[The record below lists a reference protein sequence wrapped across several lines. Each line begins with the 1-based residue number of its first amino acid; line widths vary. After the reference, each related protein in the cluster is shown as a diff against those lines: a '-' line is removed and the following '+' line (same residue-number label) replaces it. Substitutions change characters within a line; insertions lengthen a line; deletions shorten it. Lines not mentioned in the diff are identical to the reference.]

1 MTGRPELFQI
11 PTLKENAMD
20 LSNAHIQPIVA
31 IIAGIL
37 VLLMPRL
44 LNYIVAIALIV
55 WGLIGLNA
63 IHKFIVI

>member
-1 MTGRPELFQI
+1 MEFNVTNP
-11 PTLKENAMD
+11 
-20 LSNAHIQPIVA
+20 HIQPVVA

-55 WGLIGLNA
+55 WGLFGLNA
-63 IHKFIVI
+63 IYKFVGG